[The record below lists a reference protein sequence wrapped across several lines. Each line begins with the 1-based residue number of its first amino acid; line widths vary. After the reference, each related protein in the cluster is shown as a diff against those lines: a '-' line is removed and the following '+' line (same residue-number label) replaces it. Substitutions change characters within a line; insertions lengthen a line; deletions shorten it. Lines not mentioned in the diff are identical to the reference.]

1 MILRGR
7 GRSAVA
13 DAPFRPRESQV
24 RTRAQVIGR
33 RGRRPRTA
41 AVNRLRVR
49 ASSARPTPGDG
60 DAGGDDQADGRA
72 PARGRRRPPRRW
84 VRVRPAAPLD
94 PDRRQRLGTPGR
106 RSTSKRR
113 DCRSGR
119 GGRAVRLAVRGNRAR
134 SGVNSLVLAAFH
146 GAPPPRFLA
155 GRSRPSRLLRTCIG
169 ASAWYVPARAVEPG
183 AESARQ
189 LRGAVWIQ

>member
-33 RGRRPRTA
+33 RGPAPADRRGQQ
-41 AVNRLRVR
+41 VRVR

-60 DAGGDDQADGRA
+60 DAGGDQADGRA
-72 PARGRRRPPRRW
+72 PARARRRPPRR

-113 DCRSGR
+113 DCRSGV
-119 GGRAVRLAVRGNRAR
+119 ADAPSATVTADTPPSASPR
-134 SGVNSLVLAAFH
+134 SA
-146 GAPPPRFLA
+146 
-155 GRSRPSRLLRTCIG
+155 
-169 ASAWYVPARAVEPG
+169 VPAG
-183 AESARQ
+183 TTSAPAGGTTGETRCPSQ
-189 LRGAVWIQ
+189 ALRL

>member
-1 MILRGR
+1 MAGAPWQTRHSAPARARSGR
-7 GRSAVA
+7 GRRLSDAGAPA
-13 DAPFRPRESQV
+13 D
-24 RTRAQVIGR
+24 R
-33 RGRRPRTA
+33 RGQQ
-41 AVNRLRVR
+41 VRVR

-72 PARGRRRPPRRW
+72 PARARRRPPRRW

-119 GGRAVRLAVRGNRAR
+119 GGRAVCPSKGRTPFVDCSLRSSHTSRGSTA
-134 SGVNSLVLAAFH
+134 H
-146 GAPPPRFLA
+146 A
-155 GRSRPSRLLRTCIG
+155 GRVGLSGSAAAAATTRRRGREAGPVCSRRLPAARTSRYCCL
-169 ASAWYVPARAVEPG
+169 AR
-183 AESARQ
+183 
-189 LRGAVWIQ
+189 